1 MHHNDLVPF
10 AQRRTGGFMDYID
23 LIPFTQQWQI
33 ALHSVSAISPSLS
46 ADGSFCAPFRAYPL
60 RSAAGRP
67 FLSHMDLIPFTQQ
80 REDRFTPHIDLIP
93 FAQRGM
99 ISSAFAPLVSLP
111 IFLLK

>member
-1 MHHNDLVPF
+1 
-10 AQRRTGGFMDYID
+10 
-23 LIPFTQQWQI
+23 
-33 ALHSVSAISPSLS
+33 
-46 ADGSFCAPFRAYPL
+46 
-60 RSAAGRP
+60 
-67 FLSHMDLIPFTQQ
+67 MDLIPFTQQ